1 MTRMPAVWPRV
12 RIVSATLGVVMSLG
26 GIVAV
31 AGCTVGSTSDS
42 GGEIGLP
49 TAGASP
55 SAARPT
61 QAAATPAAFDVQ
73 AENRR
78 PGANC
83 GLKRLGYDHAVEGWL
98 SRVSLT
104 PGQPVTLY
112 ASTTARQLTVSVFR
126 IGWYGGHGCRL
137 VTQRGPLPGV
147 AQPAATRVHTNPGG
161 GTVNTVSTIPST
173 GTGTGSASADA
184 TADATA
190 TATASADATATA
202 TATATSTADA
212 TGAAP
217 GTASSWQPTTTLDT
231 STWPPGDYLFRLDDS
246 DGFQSYVP
254 LTVRGPDARGKI
266 VVLNAVTTWQAY
278 NAWGGYSLYHGLSG
292 YADRAR
298 IVSFDRPYDYGD
310 GAADFTGNEAP
321 LVTLAEKLG
330 LDLDY
335 ATDVD
340 LHADPT
346 LLDGARAVI
355 SLGHDEY
362 YSVAMRRALET
373 ARDAGT
379 NLAFLGANAVYRRI
393 RLGPSP
399 IGPDRLETA
408 YKDPGED
415 PLDGVNNAQITA
427 NWPSP
432 PMAEPESSLT
442 GGMYQCNPVHAD
454 LIVRLPDHWLLR
466 GTGAAAGT
474 AMPGMIGSEYDRV
487 DLAYPTPRDIEVL
500 AHSPVTCHGRADH
513 SDVSYYTATSGAG
526 VFDAGTSAW
535 ICALNDVCGPGATGP
550 GLRSFVTTVTTTMLR
565 AFAFG
570 PAGQA
575 HPAARSVPPD
585 DAYTSAGVPEP

>member
-1 MTRMPAVWPRV
+1 MWSRV
-12 RIVSATLGVVMSLG
+12 RIVSASLGVVVSLG
-26 GIVAV
+26 GIGAA
-31 AGCTVGSTSDS
+31 AGCTVGSTSGS
-42 GGEIGLP
+42 GGAIGLP

-55 SAARPT
+55 TAPHPSPTASAS
-61 QAAATPAAFDVQ
+61 PAAFDVR
-73 AENRR
+73 AENAR

-83 GLKRLGYDHAVEGWL
+83 GLERLGYDHAVEGWL
-98 SRVSLT
+98 SRASLN

-112 ASTTARQLTVSVFR
+112 ASTTARRLTVSVFR
-126 IGWYGGHGCRL
+126 VGWYGGHGCRL
-137 VTQRGPLPGV
+137 ITRRGPLPGV
-147 AQPAATRVHTNPGG
+147 AQPSATRVHAGPTG
-161 GTVNTVSTIPST
+161 GTVNTVSTITPSAAST
-173 GTGTGSASADA
+173 AGAATALTDSGTGS
-184 TADATA
+184 
-190 TATASADATATA
+190 
-202 TATATSTADA
+202 
-212 TGAAP
+212 GAA
-217 GTASSWQPTTTLDT
+217 ASWRPTTTLDT
-231 STWPPGDYLFRLDDS
+231 SAWPPGDYLFRLDDS

-266 VVLNAVTTWQAY
+266 VILNAVTTWQAY

-292 YADRAR
+292 YSDRAR

-321 LVTLAEKLG
+321 LVTLAERLG

-335 ATDVD
+335 VTDVD

-362 YSVAMRRALET
+362 YSVAMRRALEK

-393 RLGPSP
+393 RLGSSP
-399 IGPDRLETA
+399 VGPDRLETA
-408 YKDPGED
+408 YKNPGED
-415 PLDGVNNAQITA
+415 PLDGVDNAQITA

-432 PMAEPESSLT
+432 PRAEPESSLT
-442 GGMYQCNPVHAD
+442 GDMYQCNPVHDD

-466 GTGAAAGT
+466 GTGTAVGT
-474 AMPGMIGSEYDRV
+474 VLPGMIGSEYDRV

-500 AHSPVTCHGRADH
+500 THSPVTCHGRADH
-513 SDVSYYTATSGAG
+513 SDVSYYTAPSGAG

-535 ICALNDVCGPGATGP
+535 ICAINDVCGPGATGP
-550 GLRSFVTTVTTTMLR
+550 ALRSFVTTVTTTMLR
-565 AFAFG
+565 AFAVG
-570 PAGQA
+570 PAGSA

-585 DAYTSAGVPEP
+585 DAYTSAGVPEQ